1 MQVEVTNKF
10 WGQLENLMNMLDYRM
25 SGICSKIQHVQEGD
39 ILRELGKVHYL
50 WQEMEDEEN

>member
-1 MQVEVTNKF
+1 MQVDVTYKF
-10 WGQLENLMNMLDYRM
+10 WEQLKSLMNILDYRM
-25 SGICSKIQHVQEGD
+25 SGIGSKIQHVQEGD